1 MTFIQEK
8 FNFPSR
14 VEDEENPGGQ
24 TAQVEAAF
32 NHIDENIVD
41 NNADIPSP
49 YLAYEEAAVET
60 GGDNAMLSP
69 PPVVTF
75 QP

>member
-1 MTFIQEK
+1 M
-8 FNFPSR
+8 
-14 VEDEENPGGQ
+14 EDEENPAGQ
-24 TAQVEAAF
+24 TAQVEAVF
-32 NHIDENIVD
+32 NHNDENTVD
-41 NNADIPSP
+41 NNADIATPSP

-75 QP
+75 EP